1 MTSSHSTP
9 PAVPARL
16 RMPPQ
21 VLAALCCPLCQGAL
35 TGRGESLACP
45 AGHAFDVAREGYVS
59 LLTGRAPASGGDSA
73 DMVRARQEFLA
84 AGHFAP
90 LADRLAALV
99 ADVPQP
105 GLVADIGA
113 GTGYYLARVLD
124 AVPGALGLAL
134 DVSRYALR
142 RAARCH
148 ARAGAVGCDAWRG
161 LPLRTG
167 SVGVLL
173 NVFAPRNGP
182 EFRRVLRPDGLL
194 VVVTPTE
201 DHLGELRA
209 ALGLVE
215 VDPRKEE
222 RLERSLGPGFGLA
235 GDERLDVPL
244 RLGHADARTAAGMG
258 PSARHLA
265 AGELDR
271 RVAAL
276 PDPAPVTAAFRLTAY
291 RPRSGA

>member
-1 MTSSHSTP
+1 M
-9 PAVPARL
+9 
-16 RMPPQ
+16 RMPPG

-73 DMVRARQEFLA
+73 DMVRARQEFLE

-99 ADVPQP
+99 ADVPEP
-105 GLVADIGA
+105 GLVADVGA

-142 RAARCH
+142 RAAKCH
-148 ARAGAVGCDAWRG
+148 DRAGAAGCDAWRG
-161 LPLRTG
+161 LPLRAG
-167 SVGVLL
+167 SAGVLV

-201 DHLGELRA
+201 GHLGELRA

-222 RLERSLGPGFGLA
+222 RLERSLGPDFDLV
-235 GDERLDVPL
+235 GDERLDAPL
-244 RLGHADARTAAGMG
+244 RLSHADVRTVVGMG
-258 PSARHLA
+258 PSARHVT

-276 PDPAPVTAAFRLTAY
+276 AEPAQVTAAFRVTVH
-291 RPRSGA
+291 RPRPRA